1 MKSQDPSL
9 SKWHGQV
16 ERDVVL
22 VVAHNTQELKPELK
36 QRLHLKKKTTS
47 ETTQHTRHPCPK
59 HMRSH
64 SLISSI
70 RAMTRL
76 YTFLQA
82 SCRRIS
88 LYKCYYLSLYLWV
101 SRHETVDVVVDLL
114 EHKASV
120 HQVETALQKNRQ
132 KKVSR

>member
-1 MKSQDPSL
+1 MK
-9 SKWHGQV
+9 
-16 ERDVVL
+16 
-22 VVAHNTQELKPELK
+22 
-36 QRLHLKKKTTS
+36 
-47 ETTQHTRHPCPK
+47 
-59 HMRSH
+59 SH

-101 SRHETVDVVVDLL
+101 SGHETVDVVVDLL